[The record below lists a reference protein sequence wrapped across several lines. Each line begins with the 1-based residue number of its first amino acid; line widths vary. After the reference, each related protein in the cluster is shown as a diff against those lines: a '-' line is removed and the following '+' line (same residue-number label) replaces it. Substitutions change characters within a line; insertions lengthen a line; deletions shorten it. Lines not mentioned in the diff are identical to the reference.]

1 MNTFS
6 LRIIA
11 SDKIFYDGKCK
22 LLVIPAIDGEK
33 AIMSHHED
41 IVIAVTMGEAR
52 FQTEDETWIK
62 ALVGEGF
69 VQMINNRAVLLVDIA
84 ERPEDIDVKRAEE
97 AKERAEE
104 QLRQKLSIQEYY
116 HSKAS
121 LARAMSR
128 LKETSRHKH

>member
-6 LRIIA
+6 LRIVA
-11 SDKIFYDGKCK
+11 SDKIFFDGKCQ

-41 IVIAVTMGEAR
+41 SVIAVTMGEAR
-52 FQTEDETWIK
+52 FQTEDGTITK
-62 ALVGEGF
+62 VLVGKGF
-69 VQMINNRAVLLVDIA
+69 VQMINNRAVLLVDSA
-84 ERPEDIDVKRAEE
+84 ERPEDIDVQRAER

-104 QLRQKLSIQEYY
+104 QMRQKSSIQEYY

-128 LKETSRHKH
+128 LKETSRHHH